1 MLYTVECSYTDP
13 TSEAEWNDFYTRVK
27 LPALLSVDGF
37 STSQRF
43 RALTPGCPAW
53 LAIHTVRDAAVLAGA
68 EYRLKG
74 GGSFAQWQANIGDW
88 RRGLYQCAEP
98 APAVSAEQIL
108 LLCARPL
115 DFIDHE
121 LGYRPWRLRAAGLD
135 SAPEG
140 RLAYVI
146 PPDKARLLATVADI
160 CLYRPITDQLYPQPG
175 GVHEHN

>member
-1 MLYTVECSYTDP
+1 MLYTVECTYTDP
-13 TSEAEWNDFYTRVK
+13 ISEAEWNDFYTRVK

-108 LLCARPL
+108 LLAARPL
-115 DFIDHE
+115 DVLDRE

-146 PPDKARLLATVADI
+146 PPDKARLLAATADI
-160 CLYRPITDQLYPQPG
+160 CLYQPLTDQLYPHQG